1 MYHEYQVTG
10 SEVCVKTD
18 CPVRRKK
25 TSDCLCSVNLSS
37 LFDGAPKMGTA
48 STDLPQDQSPGPLVC
63 GATSGHPCRD
73 LDLHLLSAQLE
84 TTFLEELFVLQ
95 KATNRSHDSMKAMAC
110 RTRLR
115 YLILATPRGTFLLQ

>member
-1 MYHEYQVTG
+1 M
-10 SEVCVKTD
+10 S
-18 CPVRRKK
+18 
-25 TSDCLCSVNLSS
+25 
-37 LFDGAPKMGTA
+37 TA

-63 GATSGHPCRD
+63 GATSGDPCRD
-73 LDLHLLSAQLE
+73 LDLLSAQLE

-95 KATNRSHDSMKAMAC
+95 KATNLSHDSMKAMAC